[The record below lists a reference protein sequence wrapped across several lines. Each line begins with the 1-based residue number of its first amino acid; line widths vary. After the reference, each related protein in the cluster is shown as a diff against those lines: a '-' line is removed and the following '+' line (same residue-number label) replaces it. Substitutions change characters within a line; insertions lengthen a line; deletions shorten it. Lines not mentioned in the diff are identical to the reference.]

1 MDSIKSCGLS
11 DSQMPSIFSADAT
24 LDEIFDTYFDDSKWD
39 NYKEDGKKIVTY
51 TGDRVVE
58 SGRTLRFTFY
68 FVLNSDDTFN
78 LDHVTSN
85 GTELDWL
92 QEMIILNMLN
102 EYYLGMN
109 KTTSTSV
116 ATRVESEVAVSDNTV
131 WNDRKQYL

>member
-1 MDSIKSCGLS
+1 M
-11 DSQMPSIFSADAT
+11 
-24 LDEIFDTYFDDSKWD
+24 
-39 NYKEDGKKIVTY
+39 
-51 TGDRVVE
+51 
-58 SGRTLRFTFY
+58 
-68 FVLNSDDTFN
+68 
-78 LDHVTSN
+78 DHVTSN

-131 WNDRKQYL
+131 WNDSENSTSDYTEEDSDDEYAYISGSD